1 LLGRAALIKKD
12 NPTISME
19 EAIKR
24 ASIATYAGQLSAAEG
39 KNDAATEKTVAAIR
53 AAAAKKVLGFRKE
66 SPIYQS
72 IMETMERD
80 IADAR
85 GKGGVGLPN
94 ALPSTGGPASTK
106 ERREADS
113 IIAGGR

>member
-1 LLGRAALIKKD
+1 
-12 NPTISME
+12 M
-19 EAIKR
+19 
-24 ASIATYAGQLSAAEG
+24 
-39 KNDAATEKTVAAIR
+39 AAIR
-53 AAAAKKVLGFRKE
+53 AKYAGTMKFLSPDSPLFKRQAAM
-66 SPIYQS
+66 
-72 IMETMERD
+72 MEKD

-85 GKGGVGLPN
+85 GTGGVGLPN